1 MQTTNRWQVG
11 NATVT
16 RVIES
21 EAGAF
26 PPGFMFTGLTEERVR
41 SIKWLHPHYATEDG
55 NIRFS
60 LHTYVIESDGKTIV
74 VDTCMGNDK
83 DRAFEGWN
91 RQSLPFLEWL
101 ADAGFPADSIDIVL
115 CTHLHT
121 DHVGWNTRWDG
132 THWIPTFPNARY
144 LFGRKEWEHWSQQPP
159 ELGDMPA
166 EIAQAASVEVAIADS
181 VTPIVEAG
189 LHELVDSDH
198 QLTSEVSLRPTPGHS
213 PGHVSVAIRSAGAR
227 AVITGDVVLNPIQLA
242 DPDILS
248 NFDYDREV
256 ARTTRRTFIENHTDQ
271 DALVLGTHF
280 ATPAVG
286 YIVSDGDAWRFKALD
301 ASSEPRPITPARS

>member
-60 LHTYVIESDGKTIV
+60 LHTYVIESDGKTII

-132 THWIPTFPNARY
+132 PIGSRP
-144 LFGRKEWEHWSQQPP
+144 SQ
-159 ELGDMPA
+159 
-166 EIAQAASVEVAIADS
+166 
-181 VTPIVEAG
+181 
-189 LHELVDSDH
+189 
-198 QLTSEVSLRPTPGHS
+198 
-213 PGHVSVAIRSAGAR
+213 
-227 AVITGDVVLNPIQLA
+227 
-242 DPDILS
+242 
-248 NFDYDREV
+248 
-256 ARTTRRTFIENHTDQ
+256 
-271 DALVLGTHF
+271 
-280 ATPAVG
+280 TPAICLAVRNG
-286 YIVSDGDAWRFKALD
+286 STGVRSPPSWATCRQR
-301 ASSEPRPITPARS
+301 SRRPRA

>member
-115 CTHLHT
+115 
-121 DHVGWNTRWDG
+121 
-132 THWIPTFPNARY
+132 
-144 LFGRKEWEHWSQQPP
+144 
-159 ELGDMPA
+159 
-166 EIAQAASVEVAIADS
+166 
-181 VTPIVEAG
+181 
-189 LHELVDSDH
+189 
-198 QLTSEVSLRPTPGHS
+198 
-213 PGHVSVAIRSAGAR
+213 
-227 AVITGDVVLNPIQLA
+227 
-242 DPDILS
+242 
-248 NFDYDREV
+248 
-256 ARTTRRTFIENHTDQ
+256 
-271 DALVLGTHF
+271 
-280 ATPAVG
+280 
-286 YIVSDGDAWRFKALD
+286 
-301 ASSEPRPITPARS
+301 